1 MIQGEGN
8 SMQNAITGENGNLYE
23 YLKKEIAKAT
33 EIKFIVSF
41 LMESG
46 VKLLVRDIKKKALQ
60 GVPIKIVT
68 GTYLNITEPS
78 ALYLL
83 KKELGN
89 LVDIRFYSNTSISFH
104 TKTYIIK
111 QNEGGTIFIGSSNL
125 SRSALT
131 TGVEWN
137 YRLME
142 NMAPEDFKSFDES
155 FDRIFNK
162 ETVPLTEEI
171 LKRYAANWRRPGVL
185 RAVDLLEEEEL
196 PDMPEPRGSQIEALY
211 ELQLARQEGIEKGL
225 VVAATGVGKTYI
237 AAFDSIDFN
246 RILFIAH
253 RREIL
258 EQARDSFRKVRKKL
272 TVSIFDG
279 NGRDLS
285 GKVVFAS
292 VQSLGKK
299 MYLNP
304 EFISPDAFDYIVIDE
319 FHHAAAK
326 SYRGILE
333 YFKPKFLLGL
343 TATPYRM
350 DMKDIFSLCGNNVI
364 YEIHLKDA
372 INRGLLSPFKYYGIY
387 DETDYEPIKIK
398 NGRYDISEL
407 EKVLSTSSRADLVFG
422 KYRHYR
428 GKRALA
434 FCTSI
439 RHAEFMAEYFI
450 RKGIKAAA
458 VHSGSSGNA
467 ATMKRYEALKSLE
480 KREIEIIFA
489 VDIFN
494 EGVDIPD
501 LDTVLFLRPTES
513 FVVFLQQLGR
523 GLRKAEGKPHLTVL
537 DFIGNYKR
545 AHNIPGLLSG
555 ENPLEEGKWRRK
567 RIDEMD
573 FPDGCSVQFDMK
585 LVDIFYQMSKR
596 DPLKK
601 RIRDEYLRLK
611 ENMGRRPTRMDL
623 YEGTDIDIRHFLK
636 KGYITYLDEMGDL
649 SETEKFWKDTEAEA
663 FLLEIE
669 KTSMVKSYKIPTIQS
684 FLSEGSMTRKVQI
697 EKVGESFEAYY
708 RDFKVHQKDLNN
720 KSNKDWMDW
729 SAEKFTRLAIRN
741 PVKFLSK
748 KRFFHY
754 DEINR
759 VFMLEEELEPYIGK
773 ELAYHM
779 EDILKYRSTD
789 YFRKR
794 FKEETK

>member
-1 MIQGEGN
+1 MH
-8 SMQNAITGENGNLYE
+8 NAITGNTGNLYQH
-23 YLKKEIAKAT
+23 LKNEIARAT

-46 VKLLVRDIKKKALQ
+46 VRLLARDLKKKALQ
-60 GVPIKIVT
+60 GVPVTIIT
-68 GTYLNITEPS
+68 GTYLGITEPS

-89 LVDIRFYSNTSISFH
+89 LVDIRFYKDTSVSFH
-104 TKTYIIK
+104 TKTYILK
-111 QNEGGTIFIGSSNL
+111 QSGGGAVFIGSSNL

-142 NMAPEDFKSFDES
+142 SMSPEDFKEFDQS
-155 FDRIFNK
+155 FDRVYR
-162 ETVPLTEEI
+162 EESVPLTDEI
-171 LKRYAANWRRPGVL
+171 LKKYASEWKRPGVL
-185 RAVDLLEEEEL
+185 RRASSLEEEKPIEK
-196 PDMPEPRGSQIEALY
+196 PEPRGAQIEALY
-211 ELQLARQEGIEKGL
+211 ELDMARREGVDKGL

-237 AAFDSIDFN
+237 AAFDSLAFN

-258 EQARDSFRKVRKKL
+258 EQARDSFEKVHDRFSS
-272 TVSIFDG
+272 SIFDG
-279 NGRDLS
+279 SGRDLS
-285 GKVVFAS
+285 GRAVFAS

-299 MYLNP
+299 KYLNP

-326 SYRGILE
+326 SYRSILD

-372 INRGLLSPFKYYGIY
+372 INRDMLSPFKYYGIY
-387 DETDYEPIKIK
+387 DETDYDPIKIK
-398 NGRYDISEL
+398 NGKYEISEL
-407 EKVLSTSSRADLVFG
+407 EKVLSTSTRANLAFE
-422 KYRHYR
+422 KYMHYR

-439 RHAEFMAEYFI
+439 RHAEFMADYFMT
-450 RKGIKAAA
+450 RGIKAAA
-458 VHSGSSGNA
+458 VHSGSSGKA
-467 ATMKRYEALKSLE
+467 ASMKRNKALESLE
-480 KREIEIIFA
+480 KQEIEIIFA

-494 EGVDIPD
+494 EGVDIPS

-513 FVVFLQQLGR
+513 HVVFLQQLGR
-523 GLRKAEGKPHLTVL
+523 GLRKAEGKTHLTVL

-545 AHNIPGLLSG
+545 AHHIPNLLSG
-555 ENPLEEGKWRRK
+555 GNPMKDDKGGRK
-567 RIDEMD
+567 RIDQMD
-573 FPDGCSVQFDMK
+573 FPDGCLVQFEMRLLD
-585 LVDIFYQMSKR
+585 LFYQMGKR

-601 RIRDEYLRLK
+601 RMRDEYQRLK
-611 ENMGRRPTRMDL
+611 DSLERRPKRMDI
-623 YEGTDIDIRHFLK
+623 YEGTDIETRHFLK
-636 KGYITYLDEMGDL
+636 KGYLSFLDEMGDL
-649 SETEKFWKDTEAEA
+649 TENEKSWKDTEAEA
-663 FLLEIE
+663 FLRELE
-669 KTSMVKSYKIPTIQS
+669 KTSMAKSYKIPTIRAFIS
-684 FLSEGSMTRKVQI
+684 GETIERKITI
-697 EKVGESFEAYY
+697 ERVEKSFEDYY
-708 RDFKVHQKDLNN
+708 RDYKVHQKDLSD
-720 KSNKDWMDW
+720 KSNKDWKDW
-729 SAEKFTRLAIRN
+729 DTEKFTRLAIRN

-759 VFMLEEELEPYIGK
+759 VFMLEEELEPYLGK
-773 ELAYHM
+773 ELASHM
-779 EDILKYRSTD
+779 EDILEYRSTD

-794 FKEETK
+794 YKGDT